1 MPADTAPIV
10 TLTGRPELLP
20 VVAGWLWEEF
30 LRWDGYTLEQT
41 RDILAGLSVPFRC
54 LVLLEDG
61 APAATASL
69 AAEDLDERPQLSP
82 WLAGVYVVPEARGR
96 GLARALV
103 SAVEEAARS
112 AGIGTLWLYTGRSAG
127 LYARLGWHAA
137 ETVERAGKPAVTLMR
152 RDLG

>member
-112 AGIGTLWLYTGRSAG
+112 AGIGRSGSIPAARPGSMPVWDGTRPRRSNGRAS
-127 LYARLGWHAA
+127 
-137 ETVERAGKPAVTLMR
+137 R
-152 RDLG
+152 R